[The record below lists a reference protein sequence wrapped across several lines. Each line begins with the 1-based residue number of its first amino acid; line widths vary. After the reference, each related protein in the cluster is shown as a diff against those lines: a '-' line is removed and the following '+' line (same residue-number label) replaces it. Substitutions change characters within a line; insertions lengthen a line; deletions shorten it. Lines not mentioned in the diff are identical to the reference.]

1 MATAV
6 NVSTVGPSGIVDHNG
21 RSDQAHVWIRD
32 VKEAH
37 ECLKSGEQ
45 DDFSD
50 DVKYIL
56 STLLDPSSS
65 NNLKCLR
72 FACSFASC
80 KVCSSSYFQI
90 K

>member
-1 MATAV
+1 MLKLLNYQDDVSVTQASV
-6 NVSTVGPSGIVDHNG
+6 NSTGPSGNRKGD
-21 RSDQAHVWIRD
+21 RAHVWIRD

-72 FACSFASC
+72 
-80 KVCSSSYFQI
+80 
-90 K
+90 

>member
-1 MATAV
+1 MLLKFYQLLNFQDDAV
-6 NVSTVGPSGIVDHNG
+6 NSANLNTVGASGIAG
-21 RSDQAHVWIRD
+21 RSKKGDQAHLWIRD

-56 STLLDPSSS
+56 STLVDPSSS

-72 FACSFASC
+72 
-80 KVCSSSYFQI
+80 
-90 K
+90 